1 MADLSRTKNSEEN
14 EENLKGTFVSV
25 IFIGMIFLLF
35 WAWMF
40 YIYWIRL

>member
-1 MADLSRTKNSEEN
+1 MADLSRTKDKEEN

-40 YIYWIRL
+40 YIYWIRI